1 MRHII
6 IVSTCLTRRFCKGLQ
21 VAKGYLVLLDGI
33 TLANTV
39 LASWLVVAIRH
50 AYRLNRCKCY
60 LGNMFGLCRN
70 CPSNGTRR
78 GRFCAIDH
86 RLAVKFGRS
95 PLQQKS

>member
-21 VAKGYLVLLDGI
+21 VAKGHLVLLDGI

-50 AYRLNRCKCY
+50 AL
-60 LGNMFGLCRN
+60 
-70 CPSNGTRR
+70 SATWGTCLAYAETVQVMGR
-78 GRFCAIDH
+78 G
-86 RLAVKFGRS
+86 AVDFV
-95 PLQQKS
+95 PLITA